1 MSDVSEIQKND
12 DNKVN
17 FKISGSKETGIQIN
31 NYNINLLLL
40 NLMICP
46 FNNESKFLFICF
58 LCSFS
63 CWNFLEFWSVDR

>member
-31 NYNINLLLL
+31 NKNINLLLL
-40 NLMICP
+40 NLMI
-46 FNNESKFLFICF
+46 
-58 LCSFS
+58 
-63 CWNFLEFWSVDR
+63 